1 MDIHFDA
8 HRQRVPV
15 WSWCRG
21 EDPGSR
27 QQALEVS
34 SHPAVHHHVA
44 LMPDA
49 HQGFGMPIGGVAA
62 LVGAV
67 SPNMVGV
74 DIACG
79 MLAARVDLPAERLG
93 TKDLEALLIDL
104 RALIPMGFSHRQD
117 EHCRAD
123 AKALLAAHEEALAG
137 VVAGR
142 DIPTEDAVAAQ
153 LGTLG
158 GGNHFL
164 EVQSDETGCLWLML
178 HSGSR
183 NLGKRV
189 CEVYHRLAADHCR
202 HHRLP
207 LPNPQLASLPTDT
220 PEGRS
225 YLALM
230 HFCLDFSRRNREIML
245 SLMLQALARRID
257 QEMTPTET
265 FNIHHNYAALETH
278 YGADVWVHRKGAT
291 SARAGECGIIPG
303 SMGTHSYI
311 VRGRGNPASFAS
323 CSHGAGRTM
332 SRQAAKRT
340 LSLDDFRTAM
350 DGIVCRCRRDLL
362 DESPMAY
369 KDIATVMDAQRD
381 LVEVVHELRPLA
393 VEKG

>member
-15 WSWCRG
+15 WSWCRD
-21 EDPGSR
+21 EDPGAR

-34 SHPAVHHHVA
+34 AHPASHHHVA

-62 LVGAV
+62 LTDEV

-93 TKDLEALLIDL
+93 TKDLEAILADV

-117 EHCRAD
+117 GQCRAD
-123 AKALLAAHEEALAG
+123 AKALLTAHAESLAG

-142 DIPTEDAVAAQ
+142 DMVTQEAVMAQ

-164 EVQSDETGCLWLML
+164 EIQADEAGNLWLML

-189 CEVYHRLAADHCR
+189 CEMYHRLAVDHCR
-202 HHRLP
+202 RRRIV

-225 YLALM
+225 YLTLM

-245 SLMLQALARRID
+245 SLMLQALARRIGR
-257 QEMTPTET
+257 EAAAAET
-265 FNIHHNYAALETH
+265 FNIHHNYAALEIH
-278 YGADVWVHRKGAT
+278 YGATVWIHRKGAT
-291 SARAGECGIIPG
+291 AARAGEYGIIPG
-303 SMGTHSYI
+303 SMGTRSYI
-311 VRGRGNPASFAS
+311 VRGKGNPASFAS
-323 CSHGAGRTM
+323 CSHGAGRVM

-340 LSLDDFRTAM
+340 LALDDFRSAM

-362 DESPMAY
+362 DEAPMAY
-369 KDIATVMDAQRD
+369 KNIATVMDAQRD